1 MAAAPRVSGSRVG
14 RRAFLGGLAA
24 AGCAALTPRAAR
36 AEDVFTVG
44 VLLPTDADKATEL
57 GRGAALGLD
66 DANALATLFGKRL
79 RLETEV
85 DRGDGQ
91 AGRALARA
99 GALAVVGGAGPGGG
113 EALLQTAGGGAPVLN
128 VGAPDDRLR
137 NEGCDRRAFHLA
149 PSVSMYVDALAQ
161 VLIEQRK
168 LARWAL
174 VGDGSPRG
182 GEIEAAA
189 RRSVASRGGT
199 VIAEAAAADI
209 VLLAVD
215 DRGADAAL
223 ARAIADGRRPDRIAG
238 VGEAGL
244 RLPLERAAGLWA
256 LGWHYELERFSA
268 RELNGR
274 FRRRFNAPLA
284 ETSWAAW
291 AAVKLA
297 GEAVVRT
304 GAGDGAALVAFMESA
319 PPFDG
324 HKGEA
329 LTFRKW
335 DHQLRQPL
343 YVIGPRKREE
353 VGGVVGPYAV
363 LADAGGKN
371 LDALG
376 TTMAESRCRFT
387 P

>member
-1 MAAAPRVSGSRVG
+1 
-14 RRAFLGGLAA
+14 
-24 AGCAALTPRAAR
+24 
-36 AEDVFTVG
+36 
-44 VLLPTDADKATEL
+44 
-57 GRGAALGLD
+57 
-66 DANALATLFGKRL
+66 
-79 RLETEV
+79 
-85 DRGDGQ
+85 
-91 AGRALARA
+91 
-99 GALAVVGGAGPGGG
+99 
-113 EALLQTAGGGAPVLN
+113 
-128 VGAPDDRLR
+128 
-137 NEGCDRRAFHLA
+137 
-149 PSVSMYVDALAQ
+149 
-161 VLIEQRK
+161 
-168 LARWAL
+168 
-174 VGDGSPRG
+174 
-182 GEIEAAA
+182 
-189 RRSVASRGGT
+189 
-199 VIAEAAAADI
+199 
-209 VLLAVD
+209 
-215 DRGADAAL
+215 
-223 ARAIADGRRPDRIAG
+223 
-238 VGEAGL
+238 

-343 YVIGPRKREE
+343 YVIGPRKREG
-353 VGGVVGPYAV
+353 VGGTVGPYAL

>member
-1 MAAAPRVSGSRVG
+1 
-14 RRAFLGGLAA
+14 
-24 AGCAALTPRAAR
+24 
-36 AEDVFTVG
+36 
-44 VLLPTDADKATEL
+44 VLLPPDADKATEL

-79 RLETEV
+79 RLETEI

-113 EALLQTAGGGAPVLN
+113 EALLQAAGGGAPVLN

-137 NEGCDRRAFHLA
+137 NEGCDRRAFHLT

-189 RRSVASRGGT
+189 RRSVAGRGGT

-244 RLPLERAAGLWA
+244 RLPRERAAGLWA

-284 ETSWAAW
+284 EASWAAW

-343 YVIGPRKREE
+343 YVVGTRKREE
-353 VGGVVGPYAV
+353 VGGAVGPYAV
-363 LADAGGKN
+363 LADVGGKN